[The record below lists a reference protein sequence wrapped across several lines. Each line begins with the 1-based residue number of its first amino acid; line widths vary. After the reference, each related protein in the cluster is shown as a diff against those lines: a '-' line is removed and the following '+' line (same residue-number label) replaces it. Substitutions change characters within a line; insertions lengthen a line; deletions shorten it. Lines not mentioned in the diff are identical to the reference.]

1 MTTSLTTPMT
11 NAQCPWQTHKD
22 LPPVVSGATMP
33 ICLVGLGSNV
43 GDRQQALDRA
53 VGLLGRRPEIR
64 LIAQSPWRQ
73 TEPIG
78 GPPGQ
83 GAFLN
88 GVVLLETSLGPEAV
102 LALLQSIEGELGRQ
116 RGDRWGPRTID
127 LDLLLY
133 DQVVLEAPGLT
144 IPHPRMAFRRFVLE
158 PAAEV
163 APAML
168 HPTTGWTVA
177 QLLAHLN
184 TALPYV
190 AVTGPAGAGRRELAR
205 RIARKT
211 DARLI
216 AEPPTPWWKGS
227 AGADRSGDAWRMEIE
242 LLCERARL
250 LATDLPAWRARDRLA
265 ISDFWLAQSLA
276 YARVR
281 LAPAENESFR
291 RRWEELAPTAARPRL
306 TVMLDGPTE
315 WLVARVRARGRLEE
329 SCVDGALIDRLR
341 EGMLELLRQPGQG
354 PVLYL
359 AHEGPVP
366 VEDEVLAAVQSMK

>member
-1 MTTSLTTPMT
+1 
-11 NAQCPWQTHKD
+11 
-22 LPPVVSGATMP
+22 MP

-43 GDRQQALDRA
+43 GDRRQSLDRA
-53 VGLLGRRPEIR
+53 VGLLGTRPNVR

-73 TEPIG
+73 TEPVG

-88 GVVLLETSLGPEAV
+88 GVVLLETSLGPKAV
-102 LALLQSIEGELGRQ
+102 LGLLNSIEGELGRQ

-133 DQVVLEAPGLT
+133 DELVLEAPGLT

-158 PAAEV
+158 PAADV

-190 AVTGPAGAGRRELAR
+190 AMTGPAGAGRRELAR
-205 RIARKT
+205 RIARRT

-216 AEPPTPWWKGS
+216 AEPFFPRWM
-227 AGADRSGDAWRMEIE
+227 GATGDDRSGDAWRTEIE
-242 LLCERARL
+242 LLCERAGL
-250 LATDLPAWRARDRLA
+250 LATDLPEWRARDHLA

-281 LAPAENESFR
+281 LAPAENESFS
-291 RRWEELAPTAARPRL
+291 RRWHELAPTAARPRL

-315 WLVARVRARGRLEE
+315 RLVARVRARGRPEE
-329 SCVDGALIDRLR
+329 SCFDGELIDRLR
-341 EGMLELLRQPGQG
+341 QAILDLLRQPGHG
-354 PVLYL
+354 PVLY
-359 AHEGPVP
+359 AKHEGPVP
-366 VEDEVLAAVQSMK
+366 VEEEVLAAVQSMR